1 MILAACLQLIMKYFE
16 QVWNEGDTE
25 ILKHICSPALVFL
38 DVASW
43 PEPYVG
49 PEAVKKVIEECG
61 FP

>member
-1 MILAACLQLIMKYFE
+1 MKYFE

-25 ILKHICSPALVFL
+25 ILKHICSPALIFL